1 MRGGRWLILAAVV
14 LFSGLFAYFN
24 AGERTTLN
32 LGFTVLYRISL
43 VRLVLGSFILG
54 MVAMFLIGLRQD
66 LRLRRYLEGLE
77 GTRTAPPPLRDP
89 EVKPAYDADERWAGP
104 VRPQPRPEPD

>member
-14 LFSGLFAYFN
+14 LFSGLFAYYN

-54 MVAMFLIGLRQD
+54 MVAMFLVGLRQD
-66 LRLRRYLEGLE
+66 LRLRRYLEGIE
-77 GTRTAPPPLRDP
+77 GTRAVPPPRGNP
-89 EVKPAYDADERWAGP
+89 EVKPAYDAEERWAEP
-104 VRPQPRPEPD
+104 VRTQPRPEPD

>member
-1 MRGGRWLILAAVV
+1 MSVGRWLPLLLVV

-32 LGFTVLYRISL
+32 LGFTVLYRVSM

-54 MVAMFLIGLRQD
+54 MIAMFLVGLRQD
-66 LRLRRYLEGLE
+66 LQLRRRLRAQGLLDRE
-77 GTRTAPPPLRDP
+77 APR
-89 EVKPAYDADERWAGP
+89 GP
-104 VRPQPRPEPD
+104 VQEEPRSQDWGAPVSTPPASQLD

>member
-1 MRGGRWLILAAVV
+1 MSVGRWLPLLLVV

-32 LGFTVLYRISL
+32 LGFTVLYRVSL

-54 MVAMFLIGLRQD
+54 MIAMFLVGLRQD
-66 LRLRRYLEGLE
+66 LQLRRRLRSQGLLDREGP
-77 GTRTAPPPLRDP
+77 R
-89 EVKPAYDADERWAGP
+89 GP
-104 VRPQPRPEPD
+104 VHEEPRSRDWGAPVSTPPSSQLD